1 MLYKKL
7 SRRICLKNRSNH
19 QLLLKQINLPSQLVS
34 VPSVILMLLN
44 AAVHHIFSFV
54 MTKDRVSKKLIQL
67 LKVPML
73 LKNLVVCGVL
83 LIKVIKTSTLRWLT
97 KIEIDTILKWKVTI
111 HLNLKPNLK
120 PNPRSLARLARLVLN
135 DQVLRIFFSVNQ

>member
-7 SRRICLKNRSNH
+7 SRRICLKKRSN
-19 QLLLKQINLPSQLVS
+19 QQFLLKEINLPSQLVS
-34 VPSVILMLLN
+34 VPSVTLMLLN

-54 MTKDRVSKKLIQL
+54 MTKDRVSKKLIHL

-73 LKNLVVCGVL
+73 LKNSVVCGGL
-83 LIKVIKTSTLRWLT
+83 FIKVIKISMLRCLT
-97 KIEIDTILKWKVTI
+97 KTETDTIPRWKVTL
-111 HLNLKPNLK
+111 HLTLFYPK